1 MYLKIPEYSLIYFYI
16 KKIEKLNNNLKLEY
30 KSLEKIEKDKIN
42 FKIFDLY
49 SIDTHL
55 LEKEKYFGTLE
66 FNHYPKTN
74 EVYVYKVPTIYLN
87 NVKIPIFTSNIA
99 KIIVKKLNKELL
111 PKDIKLMFSSPFSIL
126 AIDRFVK
133 QVIPSIEETK
143 NMQLLNQIVNQIDKE
158 INLQMYKDNMDVI
171 VKELSN
177 LIDMKLDGFIK
188 SQRKLNA
195 NNVRISAMNT
205 YILGEVM
212 RQILGDEFYENYKNI
227 LESARGKANYYVNRD
242 TEGISKED
250 LYNFYNIGKIYRN
263 E

>member
-1 MYLKIPEYSLIYFYI
+1 
-16 KKIEKLNNNLKLEY
+16 
-30 KSLEKIEKDKIN
+30 
-42 FKIFDLY
+42 
-49 SIDTHL
+49 
-55 LEKEKYFGTLE
+55 
-66 FNHYPKTN
+66 
-74 EVYVYKVPTIYLN
+74 
-87 NVKIPIFTSNIA
+87 
-99 KIIVKKLNKELL
+99 
-111 PKDIKLMFSSPFSIL
+111 
-126 AIDRFVK
+126 
-133 QVIPSIEETK
+133 
-143 NMQLLNQIVNQIDKE
+143 
-158 INLQMYKDNMDVI
+158 MYKDNLEVI
-171 VKELSN
+171 LQEISKC
-177 LIDMKLDGFIK
+177 IDYKLDGFIK